1 MVEAHARWLVAS
13 SAIALVA
20 VASLA
25 FLPPRAR
32 WRFAPMPDGWRLL
45 FAVLLATQSGH
56 VLEHTAQMVQ
66 LHILGLG
73 GPQARGIVG
82 ALDLEWTH
90 FAWSLWVLCASALL
104 LRRFP
109 HSRWLVLAVALG
121 VWHELEHVV
130 IMSTFLAT
138 GVVGTPGLLAAGG
151 ALGGGLPISRPDLH
165 FLYNAMITI
174 PLILAFR
181 AETLRR
187 ARRATL
193 AWRTA

>member
-138 GVVGTPGLLAAGG
+138 GVVGTPGF
-151 ALGGGLPISRPDLH
+151 SRPELH